1 MDSAISPATNCV
13 KADNMA
19 TLLCLSLFCALCVL
33 CVLWIKSF
41 SFAARAAAL
50 LLVAIFLADSASTP
64 QEAARRSYLG
74 FDRNVYPGD
83 VALPILRKTFAFSS
97 YWLSPPPGEKTNT
110 WSGKREVLRSLDFGL
125 LVLFRGPQIREL
137 QRVWSEL
144 PSNRSASRQRAQA
157 EKRATSDARQAAA
170 AAKKE
175 GFPAH
180 TVIFLDIEEGGR
192 LPAVYH
198 AYLRAW
204 VDELTLAGF
213 RAGVYCSGMPVSED
227 HGATIITAD
236 DIRRNIGT
244 RDVVYWV
251 FNDACPPS
259 PGCAAPRDVHLPSG
273 SGVPYAAVW
282 QFAQSPRR
290 KEFTSRCAATYHR
303 DGNCY
308 APGDT
313 AHAWFLDV
321 NTATS
326 PDPSGGAK

>member
-1 MDSAISPATNCV
+1 VVA
-13 KADNMA
+13 
-19 TLLCLSLFCALCVL
+19 LLYVFCLCALCALCVL
-33 CVLWIKSF
+33 CVKSF
-41 SFAARAAAL
+41 SFAARVAAL
-50 LLVAIFLADSASTP
+50 LLVEAFLAKSASTP

-74 FDRNVYPGD
+74 FDRNIYPGD
-83 VALPILRKTFAFSS
+83 AALPILRKTFAFSS

-110 WSGKREVLRSLDFGL
+110 WSGKRELLRSLDFGF

-137 QRVWSEL
+137 ERVWSEL
-144 PSNRSASRQRAQA
+144 PSNRSTSRQRAQA
-157 EKRATSDARQAAA
+157 EKKATSDARQAMA

-198 AYLRAW
+198 AYLRTW
-204 VDELTLAGF
+204 VDELALAGY

-236 DIRRNIGT
+236 DIRSNIGT
-244 RDVVYWV
+244 RHVLYWV
-251 FNDACPPS
+251 YNDACPPS
-259 PGCAAPRDVHLPSG
+259 PGCAAPRDPPPPSA
-273 SGVPYAAVW
+273 SGVPYSGVW

-290 KEFTSRCAATYHR
+290 KEFTAHCPANYHR

-313 AHAWFLDV
+313 ARAWFLDV
-321 NTATS
+321 NSATS
-326 PDPSGGAK
+326 PDPSGGAQ